1 MVPFDHVL
9 IDDLGHYGDGH
20 CSRRG
25 AQNVL
30 DLFEN
35 NSVTVNCTIFFM
47 NINAYI

>member
-9 IDDLGHYGDGH
+9 IDELGHNGDGH

-30 DLFEN
+30 DLRILKIEKN
-35 NSVTVNCTIFFM
+35 
-47 NINAYI
+47 